1 MPRSALVF
9 MSALVIAFLAQ
20 MVPREVQAGEV
31 LPAVAKLFDEA
42 VVADN
47 VAGILH
53 RTRRLPQTERYEA
66 LLRSVFPDGDPS
78 IRIMGATV
86 RSGLSPGENVQ
97 SPAFDL
103 LDAARETGQLPDLA
117 NRVHALESS
126 RLPRTEK
133 LQRSVLAMRALVA
146 LETQDKKAADTAI
159 LQLMELVRIARPMPA
174 RDKWPELLVA
184 SRGVTR
190 SPSQGTVHDLVS
202 LLREVQ
208 NTHPPQGDD
217 EAVRNLICG
226 LMGLVRWQT
235 DSASE
240 NVGGPVAGA
249 TDWVPATGTAS
260 RVGGAGLVAADWRR
274 NSKNELQHVTGH
286 LDDFLLYAIPLY
298 GEFEITGDV
307 AGYGQTQ
314 LLLGGQI
321 LGAAAGHQRATGLF
335 CSGVITQPIDPLLQW
350 STHWVRFRA
359 QFSEDRLRLYL
370 NGRLVSDEPLNPT
383 RSPWV
388 GFHSYW
394 WAEGAVRHVQV
405 AGSPRIPATVP
416 MSESSPMEE
425 WRSYFHQSVGFDGA
439 SWRCVQ
445 DADGQFEIIGRQA
458 TEIGRTPYESLLHY
472 VRPLR
477 DGDRVTYD
485 FYCDATT
492 EPVHPVLGMKALVI
506 HSDGVMLHDVTDGE
520 FELRELSP
528 DNLSPLPSSRDA
540 KKSVPLN
547 LGAWNHV
554 EVGIEG
560 DLATLTLNGA
570 PVASLQ
576 LDSAAPQPFGLF
588 HFSERSEARARN
600 IQMKGR
606 WPTELPALAEQS
618 LADLTTSQLDQ
629 RLPELTAAFS
639 HDFVRDGLTSPLM
652 QIAPIQQANH
662 QREPTGLIARCQST
676 GPWEATELSAGIEL
690 HGDFD
695 VEVAFEGM
703 KRTGTGWAGIMLNV
717 EFADA
722 TEHLSRAMLG
732 KDPVAMGPMLQA
744 SLSELR
750 NGERQYDHF
759 DIVDCDSVAGR
770 LRIARRGDL
779 VHYLFAEGDSPTFR
793 VFGDRKVSAAPTKA
807 GGVKLVLNCHA
818 GAQRDVIWKS
828 LSARAER
835 IVEHP
840 EAPTR
845 TVEEL
850 DQTRDQLA
858 SAFDYDFATEG
869 LNTDRFVQLY
879 ADPDG
884 VQKVAQGV
892 KVTKTSRGNW
902 GFTQLL
908 CKTRFTGDFDLELE
922 FDEMKMTGNEHA
934 GVILSANLD
943 VATKACY
950 RLVRDRDVLQRQ
962 NVHSQLQV
970 TTPKGM
976 TFEAFDGLP
985 IAPDRGRMR
994 IARRGQAIYFLIAEA
1009 DAPYQ
1014 MVNRRPCSNAASTKL
1029 GIKLE
1034 CLANGTS
1041 TSSVVW
1047 KKLRLRAE
1055 KIE

>member
-1 MPRSALVF
+1 MPRSASIF
-9 MSALVIAFLAQ
+9 MSVLAIAFLLR
-20 MVPREVQAGEV
+20 MVPQELRAEEAV
-31 LPAVAKLFDEA
+31 PAVARLFDEA

-47 VAGILH
+47 VPEVLH
-53 RTRRLPQTERYEA
+53 RTRRLAQKERYGA
-66 LLRSVFPDGDPS
+66 LLRSVFPDGDRS

-103 LDAARETGQLPDLA
+103 LDVAHETGQLPDLA
-117 NRVHALESS
+117 KRLDALETS
-126 RLPRTEK
+126 RLRKTEK
-133 LQRSVLAMRALVA
+133 QQRSILAMRALLA
-146 LETQDKKAADTAI
+146 LQTQDKKSADTAI
-159 LQLMELVRIARPMPA
+159 LQLMELVRIAPAMPA

-184 SRGVTR
+184 SRGVMH
-190 SPSQGTVHDLVS
+190 SPSLGTVHDLVG
-202 LLREVQ
+202 LLREVL

-217 EAVRNLICG
+217 EAVRNLVCG

-240 NVGGPVAGA
+240 TVSGPLTGA
-249 TDWVPATGTAS
+249 TDWVPASGTAS
-260 RVGGAGLVAADWRR
+260 RVGGTGFVAADWRR
-274 NSKNELQHVTGH
+274 NSRNELQHVTGH

-298 GEFEITGDV
+298 GEFEITGDI
-307 AGYGQTQ
+307 AGFGQTQ

-321 LGAAAGHQRATGLF
+321 LGAAEGHQRATGLF
-335 CSGVITQPIDPLLQW
+335 RSGVIAQPIDPLLKW

-359 QFSEDRLRLYL
+359 QYSEDRLRLYL
-370 NGRLVSDEPLNPT
+370 NGRLISDEPLSPT

-394 WAEGAVRHVQV
+394 WAEGAVRNVQI
-405 AGSPRIPATVP
+405 AGSPRIPTTVP
-416 MSESSPMEE
+416 MSESPSMEE
-425 WRSYFHQSVGFDGA
+425 WRSYFHQSVGFVGA
-439 SWRCVQ
+439 SWRCVRGP
-445 DADGQFEIIGRQA
+445 DGQFEIIGRQA

-477 DGDRVTYD
+477 DGDRVTYN

-492 EPVHPVLGMKALVI
+492 EPAHPALGMKTLVI
-506 HSDGVMLHDVTDGE
+506 RSDGIMQHDVTDGE
-520 FELRELSP
+520 FELRDLSP
-528 DNLSPLPSSRDA
+528 DNFSPLPSSPDA
-540 KKSVPLN
+540 KTSIPLN
-547 LGAWNHV
+547 VGAWNHV
-554 EVGIEG
+554 EVGIDG
-560 DLATLTLNGA
+560 DVATLALNGA
-570 PVASLQ
+570 RVASLQ
-576 LDSAAPQPFGLF
+576 LDSARPQPFGLF

-600 IQMKGR
+600 IQLKGR
-606 WPTELPALAEQS
+606 WPTELPALSEQS

-639 HDFVRDGLTSPLM
+639 HDFVRDGLTSPLI
-652 QIAPIQQANH
+652 QVAPIQQANH
-662 QREPTGLIARCQST
+662 QRQPTGLAANCQST
-676 GPWEATELSAGIEL
+676 GPWEATELSAGVEL

-703 KRTGTGWAGIMLNV
+703 KRTGSGWAGIMLNV
-717 EFADA
+717 EFANA

-732 KDPVAMGPMLQA
+732 QDPVAMGPMLQA

-750 NGERQYDHF
+750 NGERKYDHF

-793 VFGDRKVSAAPTKA
+793 AFGDRKVSTAPTKA

-818 GAQRDVIWKS
+818 GAHCGVIWKS
-828 LSARAER
+828 FSARAER

-840 EAPTR
+840 QAPTR

-850 DQTRDQLA
+850 DQSRDQLA
-858 SAFDYDFATEG
+858 SAFEYDFAAEG
-869 LNTDRFVQLY
+869 LNTDRFMPNG
-879 ADPDG
+879 ADPKS
-884 VQKVAQGV
+884 VKKVAQGV
-892 KVTKTSRGNW
+892 QVTQTSRGNW
-902 GFTQLL
+902 SFTQLH

-922 FDEMKMTGNEHA
+922 FDEMRMTGNEHA

-970 TTPKGM
+970 TTPKGT

-985 IAPDRGRMR
+985 IAPDRGWMR

-1014 MVNRRPCSNAASTKL
+1014 MVNRRPCSDAASTKL

-1055 KIE
+1055 KID